1 VKDTT
6 KVVCDETGDV
16 THYLGYLVD
25 ITERE
30 ERERALERTER
41 RFDAIFEDP
50 NILVGLLEPDGTVLD
65 INQTAMEYIDA
76 DLDEVTGEPFW
87 ETPWWG
93 EGDEVREWTERA
105 ASGEYVNFEADL
117 TRPDGQQYT
126 LEGFFRP
133 VTDDDGE
140 VVSIIVSD
148 RDVSAR
154 REYERQLVESE
165 RRYRTLA
172 EAFPNGL
179 VTLYDED
186 LHYALAAGR
195 AFEELPVS
203 PEDLE
208 GRTPDEAWGE
218 DVGDAIEPAFEAA
231 LDGEEESVE
240 VSYAGR
246 EWLVHAVP
254 ITDERGDVFA
264 GMTMAQNVTEQKERE
279 QKLEETVA
287 KLEESNER
295 LESFA
300 SMLAHE
306 LRNPVTIGQIYSQQ
320 LPAESESYAK
330 AVEYVT
336 EGFDRIE
343 EMIDVMLVLTRGRE
357 AVGER
362 TPIDLPAMAQEVWG
376 DVDGSEATLDVELDH
391 TIRADETYVRHLL
404 QNLLEN
410 AIQHGRRDVTI
421 RVGDLPS
428 GFYVE
433 DDGPGIP
440 EEERDA
446 VFEAGYTTAA
456 GQGGTGL
463 GLAFVRELADVYE
476 WDCAVTESDSGGA
489 RFEFT
494 DVTRD
499 ET

>member
-1 VKDTT
+1 
-6 KVVCDETGDV
+6 
-16 THYLGYLVD
+16 
-25 ITERE
+25 
-30 ERERALERTER
+30 
-41 RFDAIFEDP
+41 
-50 NILVGLLEPDGTVLD
+50 
-65 INQTAMEYIDA
+65 
-76 DLDEVTGEPFW
+76 
-87 ETPWWG
+87 
-93 EGDEVREWTERA
+93 
-105 ASGEYVNFEADL
+105 
-117 TRPDGQQYT
+117 
-126 LEGFFRP
+126 
-133 VTDDDGE
+133 
-140 VVSIIVSD
+140 
-148 RDVSAR
+148 
-154 REYERQLVESE
+154 
-165 RRYRTLA
+165 
-172 EAFPNGL
+172 
-179 VTLYDED
+179 
-186 LHYALAAGR
+186 
-195 AFEELPVS
+195 
-203 PEDLE
+203 
-208 GRTPDEAWGE
+208 
-218 DVGDAIEPAFEAA
+218 
-231 LDGEEESVE
+231 
-240 VSYAGR
+240 
-246 EWLVHAVP
+246 VP

-362 TPIDLPAMAQEVWG
+362 TPIDFPAMEQEVWG
-376 DVDGSEATLDVELDH
+376 DVDGSEATLDVELDR

-404 QNLLEN
+404 RNLLEN
-410 AIQHGRRDVTI
+410 AIQHGGRDVTI

-433 DDGPGIP
+433 DDAPGIP

-463 GLAFVRELADVYE
+463 GLAFVRELADIYE
-476 WDCAVTESDSGGA
+476 WDCAVTESESGGA